1 MTSLGGAGKVKKGR
15 TVHGIPNPLRDTQ
28 KAGKHMDVEYDTPFD
43 ELGRCHHHP
52 RVQMATKKVR
62 GGWKIL
68 ITACPKCIE
77 ARYDEECSVASSK
90 SGGSRRSKGGKSVTD
105 DGSVSSRSTKRSVVS
120 RSSAVAPGCTYD
132 KNGCCTKHPSLQ
144 VAKKKLLGGWKEFR
158 SCPKC
163 LDPSYDDMSENA
175 SVSSKRSTTSFR
187 STGSRKSSRSV
198 KSNTSRK
205 GGRKTD
211 RYGKLPFDEDGYC
224 HAHPSVRIAKKKPL
238 GGWKVIHDIC
248 PECAEDACS
257 KAGST
262 RSRGSSR
269 SRRSSGTGRYYDDEG
284 SETSSFKSGRSA
296 SSSRS
301 GKKKKIRVKSMK
313 YQDESGKEG
322 RYSGDVNEDHQPH
335 GQGKIKYKDGTM
347 CSGVWSEGSLVHGK
361 RSKTVSSGKKKDEW
375 SSGKREAEGGGKK
388 VVRKMK
394 WKDYYGDPGE
404 FTGEVDASGMPDGKG
419 SMTYDHGLIQD
430 GYWRKGQFLEGS
442 DAVEAG
448 KKKSSN
454 PKAASSK
461 SARRKEP

>member
-1 MTSLGGAGKVKKGR
+1 MS
-15 TVHGIPNPLRDTQ
+15 NPLRDTQ
-28 KAGKHMDVEYDTPFD
+28 KAGKNMDVEYDTPFD

-77 ARYDEECSVASSK
+77 ARYDEECSVTSSK
-90 SGGSRRSKGGKSVTD
+90 SGGSRRSKGGNKSVTD

-238 GGWKVIHDIC
+238 GGWKVSIQSCGVIQLFVRLPKLNNLIILFNHIT
-248 PECAEDACS
+248 PHPP
-257 KAGST
+257 GH
-262 RSRGSSR
+262 
-269 SRRSSGTGRYYDDEG
+269 SRRLS
-284 SETSSFKSGRSA
+284 
-296 SSSRS
+296 
-301 GKKKKIRVKSMK
+301 
-313 YQDESGKEG
+313 
-322 RYSGDVNEDHQPH
+322 
-335 GQGKIKYKDGTM
+335 
-347 CSGVWSEGSLVHGK
+347 
-361 RSKTVSSGKKKDEW
+361 
-375 SSGKREAEGGGKK
+375 
-388 VVRKMK
+388 
-394 WKDYYGDPGE
+394 
-404 FTGEVDASGMPDGKG
+404 
-419 SMTYDHGLIQD
+419 
-430 GYWRKGQFLEGS
+430 
-442 DAVEAG
+442 
-448 KKKSSN
+448 
-454 PKAASSK
+454 
-461 SARRKEP
+461 

>member
-15 TVHGIPNPLRDTQ
+15 TVHGMSNPLRDTQ

-77 ARYDEECSVASSK
+77 ARYDEECSVTSSK

-238 GGWKVIHDIC
+238 GGWKVSNSELCSSPTIC
-248 PECAEDACS
+248 SFAQAKQSHHIIQSYHPTP
-257 KAGST
+257 T
-262 RSRGSSR
+262 RSFTTFVLIVPTTHVQKLALLDLVDHPAAADRLVQVVTMTTKDLKRLPSNQDVRQAHRGLVR
-269 SRRSSGTGRYYDDEG
+269 RRRSVLS
-284 SETSSFKSGRSA
+284 
-296 SSSRS
+296 
-301 GKKKKIRVKSMK
+301 
-313 YQDESGKEG
+313 Q
-322 RYSGDVNEDHQPH
+322 
-335 GQGKIKYKDGTM
+335 
-347 CSGVWSEGSLVHGK
+347 
-361 RSKTVSSGKKKDEW
+361 
-375 SSGKREAEGGGKK
+375 
-388 VVRKMK
+388 
-394 WKDYYGDPGE
+394 
-404 FTGEVDASGMPDGKG
+404 
-419 SMTYDHGLIQD
+419 
-430 GYWRKGQFLEGS
+430 
-442 DAVEAG
+442 
-448 KKKSSN
+448 
-454 PKAASSK
+454 
-461 SARRKEP
+461 